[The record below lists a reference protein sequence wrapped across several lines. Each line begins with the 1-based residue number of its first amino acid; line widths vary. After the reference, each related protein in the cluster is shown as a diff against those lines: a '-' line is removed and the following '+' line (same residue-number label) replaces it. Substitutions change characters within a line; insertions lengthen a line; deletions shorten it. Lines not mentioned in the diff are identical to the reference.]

1 MTTITTGIDLVE
13 IERFRSLNP
22 AIKKRFLNRVFTT
35 QELSDCAGKDQS
47 LAGRF
52 AAKEA
57 AAKALGCGIGEV
69 KWQDIEIQMDEQK
82 KPVLVLHGKASEIS
96 TARGWSSWS
105 VSIAHTAE
113 HAVAS
118 VTALIEKEP

>member
-13 IERFRSLNP
+13 IERFRRLNP

-82 KPVLVLHGKASEIS
+82 KPVLILHGKASEIS
-96 TARGWSSWS
+96 TALGWSSWS

>member
-82 KPVLVLHGKASEIS
+82 KPVLILHGKASEIS
-96 TARGWSSWS
+96 TALGWSSWS

>member
-1 MTTITTGIDLVE
+1 MTTISTGIDLVE
-13 IERFRSLNP
+13 IERFRNLNP
-22 AIKKRFLNRVFTT
+22 SIKERFLTRVFTA
-35 QELSDCAGKDQS
+35 QELLDCAGKDQS

-69 KWQDIEIQMDEQK
+69 KWQDIEILLDEHH
-82 KPVLVLHGKASEIS
+82 KPILVLHGKACDIS
-96 TARGWSSWS
+96 AALGWSSWS
-105 VSIAHTAE
+105 VSIAHSRD

-118 VTALIEKEP
+118 VTALIGKET